1 MRMLVTGSRG
11 LLGSAV
17 ARQVIARGH
26 ECIVVQRNSS
36 QIEGATEFLDDLTN
50 PQHPEEWISGVD
62 AVIHLAAKV
71 GIVGS
76 RAEFEAANVNATSE
90 LLSLAKSHGVRNFV
104 FASSPSVAHSGTPL
118 VGVGATPAQPQ
129 RVRGL
134 YSQTKALA
142 EIDVLAAGDQSFHTT
157 ALRPHLVWGPGD
169 TQLIGRIVD
178 RARAGR
184 LFLIGGGE
192 ALIDTCYV
200 DNAASAFVLAA
211 ERTAEVTG
219 KALMV
224 TNGEPRTVKE
234 TLQRIC
240 RAAAVPEP
248 TRSVPVRSAML
259 AGAVIERLWE
269 RRDSEPPL
277 TTFLVEQLSTA
288 HWFDISETKDML
300 DWSPTISLDQGFSHL
315 SSWFAQQ
322 P

>member
-26 ECIVVQRNSS
+26 ECVVVQRNPSG
-36 QIEGATEFLDDLTN
+36 IDGATEFLDDLTN
-50 PQHPEEWISGVD
+50 PRLSDQWITGVD

-71 GIVGS
+71 GIAGS
-76 RAEFEAANVNATSE
+76 HAEFESANVNATRD
-90 LLSLAKSHGVRNFV
+90 LLSLAKSHGIRNFV
-104 FASSPSVAHSGTPL
+104 FASSPSVAHTGKPL
-118 VGVGATPAQPQ
+118 VGVGATPAQPLQ
-129 RVRGL
+129 VRGF
-134 YSQTKALA
+134 YSQTKAIA
-142 EIDVLAAGDQSFHTT
+142 EIDVLAAGDHGFHTT

-200 DNAASAFVLAA
+200 DNAATAFVLAA
-211 ERTAEVTG
+211 ERTAEVAG
-219 KALMV
+219 RALMV

-240 RAAAVPEP
+240 QAAGVPEP
-248 TRSVPVRSAML
+248 TRSVPIRSAMM
-259 AGAVIERLWE
+259 AGAVIERLWA

-288 HWFDISETKDML
+288 HWFDISETKETL
-300 DWSPTISLDQGFSHL
+300 EWSPIVSLDEGFTQL
-315 SSWFAQQ
+315 ANWFAQQ

>member
-129 RVRGL
+129 RVRGF

-142 EIDVLAAGDQSFHTT
+142 EIDVLAAGDHSFHTT

-184 LFLIGGGE
+184 LFFIGGGE

-211 ERTAEVTG
+211 ERTAEVRG

-300 DWSPTISLDQGFSHL
+300 DWSPTVSLDQGFSHL

>member
-17 ARQVIARGH
+17 ARQVIERGH
-26 ECIVVQRNSS
+26 ECRVVQRNSS
-36 QIEGATEFLDDLTN
+36 EIDGATEFLDDLTN
-50 PQHPEEWISGVD
+50 PQYAEEWISGVD

-76 RAEFEAANVNATSE
+76 RAEFEAVNVNATRE
-90 LLSLAKSHGVRNFV
+90 LLSLAKVHGVRNFV
-104 FASSPSVAHSGTPL
+104 FASSPSVAHTGMPL
-118 VGVGATPAQPQ
+118 VGVGATPAQPRQ
-129 RVRGL
+129 VRGF

-142 EIDVLAAGDQSFHTT
+142 EIDVLAAGDRHFHTT

-248 TRSVPVRSAML
+248 SRSVPVRSAML

-288 HWFDISETKDML
+288 HWFDITETKDL
-300 DWSPTISLDQGFSHL
+300 LQWSPTVSLDQGFIQL
-315 SSWFAQQ
+315 SSWYAQR